1 MAKEVLVT
9 ANLSEEMIQA
19 GKVLVEQ
26 LKMQKFKI
34 EAAFWW
40 RFDETGAWRFIV
52 ASPAVRA
59 EGPRKVYR
67 KLQTIIAKTPEDQVR
82 LSLTDISVIDPKE
95 STVTGVLVKAFKQVT
110 ASQEPDVAGIFIHSG
125 FINAAPV
132 EDAYIYRL
140 N

>member
-1 MAKEVLVT
+1 MAKEVSVT

-26 LKMQKFKI
+26 LKKQKFKI

-52 ASPAVRA
+52 ASPDVRV
-59 EGPRKVYR
+59 EGPRKVYK
-67 KLQTIIAKTPEDQVR
+67 KLQAIIAKTPEDQVR

-110 ASQEPDVAGIFIHSG
+110 ASQEPDVAGTLIHSG